1 MRILVVEDEQKVA
14 NALREGLQGER
25 YDVVVERTGEGAFF
39 RMTTEQFDAILLDLT
54 LPGRDGIEILKAM
67 RDRGMKTPV
76 LVLTARD
83 TVQDRI
89 VGLDSGADDYL
100 IKPFAFAELLARI
113 RALVRRGRVAE
124 APRLAAGDLEVEL
137 ITRKVT
143 RGGQPIELTV
153 REFEL
158 LEYLLRHQGQ
168 VVSRELLARDV
179 WKETAR
185 TTPLDNVIDVH
196 IARLRR
202 KVDADQP
209 SQADSHRAR
218 RRIHAPRGR
227 AVTRWW
233 RSHSVR
239 VRLTL
244 WYVAAM
250 VVVLGVY
257 AALVFVFV
265 SRNASAALDSRL
277 RGDFQW
283 ASAMIDQTPEGGIT
297 WYEMEELTEEERPW
311 LQVWSVDG
319 QRAVSELRGAA
330 ASAARKP
337 ASSPS
342 VRTTVSSPSRPPTR
356 RCAC

>member
-1 MRILVVEDEQKVA
+1 VRILVVEDEPKVA

-54 LPGRDGIEILKAM
+54 LPGRDGLEILTAI
-67 RDRGMKTPV
+67 RERGLKTPV

-83 TVQDRI
+83 TLQDRVI
-89 VGLDSGADDYL
+89 GLDSGADDYL

-158 LEYLLRHQGQ
+158 LEYLLRHQGH

-202 KVDADQP
+202 KVDADHP
-209 SQADSHRAR
+209 AKL
-218 RRIHAPRGR
+218 IHTVRG
-227 AVTRWW
+227 VGFM
-233 RSHSVR
+233 VR
-239 VRLTL
+239 
-244 WYVAAM
+244 
-250 VVVLGVY
+250 
-257 AALVFVFV
+257 
-265 SRNASAALDSRL
+265 
-277 RGDFQW
+277 
-283 ASAMIDQTPEGGIT
+283 EG
-297 WYEMEELTEEERPW
+297 EP
-311 LQVWSVDG
+311 
-319 QRAVSELRGAA
+319 
-330 ASAARKP
+330 
-337 ASSPS
+337 
-342 VRTTVSSPSRPPTR
+342 
-356 RCAC
+356 

>member
-1 MRILVVEDEQKVA
+1 MKLLVVEDEQKVA

-25 YDVVVERTGEGAFF
+25 YEVVVERTGEGAFF

-54 LPGRDGIEILKAM
+54 LPGRDGIEILKAI
-67 RDRGMKTPV
+67 RERGMKTPV

-89 VGLDSGADDYL
+89 IGLDSGADDYL

-113 RALVRRGRVAE
+113 RALVRRGRVTE
-124 APRLAAGDLEVEL
+124 APRLATGDLEVEL

-209 SQADSHRAR
+209 SKL
-218 RRIHAPRGR
+218 IHTVRG
-227 AVTRWW
+227 VGF
-233 RSHSVR
+233 
-239 VRLTL
+239 
-244 WYVAAM
+244 M
-250 VVVLGVY
+250 
-257 AALVFVFV
+257 
-265 SRNASAALDSRL
+265 L
-277 RGDFQW
+277 R
-283 ASAMIDQTPEGGIT
+283 EG
-297 WYEMEELTEEERPW
+297 EP
-311 LQVWSVDG
+311 
-319 QRAVSELRGAA
+319 
-330 ASAARKP
+330 
-337 ASSPS
+337 
-342 VRTTVSSPSRPPTR
+342 
-356 RCAC
+356 